1 MNENNKPRVI
11 STGLISP
18 ADGESVSDVNNT
30 HIIRPSSK
38 YIYKRRDSLP
48 YQTART
54 LSDAAFL
61 DSKTATE
68 LHLKRSGLTPC
79 WSVADLNRERTIKW
93 ANYCETIYE
102 SRVANV

>member
-18 ADGESVSDVNNT
+18 ADDESVSDVNNT

-48 YQTART
+48 YQTKQIT
-54 LSDAAFL
+54 
-61 DSKTATE
+61 DSGFKESKNRADE
-68 LHLKRSGLTPC
+68 HLKRSGLTPC
-79 WSVADLNRERTIKW
+79 WSVDDLNRERAIKW
-93 ANYCETIYE
+93 ADYCAAIYE

>member
-48 YQTART
+48 YQTKQIT
-54 LSDAAFL
+54 
-61 DSKTATE
+61 DSGFKESKNRADE
-68 LHLKRSGLTPC
+68 HLKRSGLTPC
-79 WSVADLNRERTIKW
+79 WSVDRERTIKW